1 MKKFLFLIT
10 ILATGWHLNDG
21 KIPFLSPAGAYNEAG
36 SPAVW
41 LFTVDGC
48 GKPCVTARYELQHR
62 RIDYVEKRINPHG
75 EDTDDV
81 KFWSREGRNSFPLIA
96 VGDEIVNGSS
106 HSALA
111 SALALTFG
119 ETYLTRNERALFSR
133 HFYEDGSPRIV
144 MYGADWC
151 GYCRKLRT
159 EFENDDIDYVEVDV
173 EKSAYKTQITRTMEI
188 GGYPATWV
196 GYTRVKGTTLSA
208 VKSTL
213 RSY

>member
-1 MKKFLFLIT
+1 MKKFLFLAT
-10 ILATGWHLNDG
+10 ILVTGWHLNDG
-21 KIPFLSPAGAYNEAG
+21 KIPFLSPAGAYDEEGN
-36 SPAVW
+36 PAVW

-48 GKPCVTARYELQHR
+48 GKPCNDSRYELQRR
-62 RIDYVEKRINPHG
+62 RIAYEEKRIDPQGAEN
-75 EDTDDV
+75 DDV
-81 KFWSREGRNSFPLIA
+81 EFWQRRGRNTFPLIA
-96 VGDEIVNGSS
+96 VGDEVVHGSS

-119 ETYLTRNERALFSR
+119 EAYLTRNERVLYGR

-159 EFENDDIDYVEVDV
+159 EFEDNDIDFIEVDV
-173 EKSAYKTQITRTMEI
+173 ERSAHKSQITEIMEI
-188 GGYPATWV
+188 RGYPSTWV
-196 GYTRVKGTTLSA
+196 GYTRVNGTTLSA
-208 VKSTL
+208 VESTL